1 MKNRNEGPVS
11 HIIETDEQRRI
22 RGRFYT
28 PQIFADFGLEMLD
41 SALGEGWE
49 DRYVVW
55 DPCCGEKALTR
66 SRKFRELYCG
76 TIDEE
81 ELEHSSQYNPE
92 ATSYLFDFLNDPLE
106 NLPSGLLEAFEQ
118 DRPLVVIMN
127 PPYGRAGKSDDG
139 AGFMGIK
146 KGSTMTMVNKRM
158 KQDKVG
164 LSSRNLYAQFI
175 YRILLIKEKYNLSD
189 INIGLFCKPGYLA
202 TPAYNGFRKRFLA
215 DFQYLGGILFNA
227 GYFSGVSATWG
238 IDFTVWTAGETVD
251 KNNFPHMLVEVF
263 DGTITP
269 VGEKVI
275 YNLDRETTASDWSKE
290 PINGIET
297 YDCPQMTSGLKI
309 KQEGKTMSGRMA
321 DGALGSF
328 YKNGNN
334 TSKNS
339 HGTALFTSGYS
350 AINNFPVMTSNFERC
365 TALFA
370 ARSLIQSNWINDEDG
385 YMKPYD
391 FDAEFDEFV
400 ADSVVYSLFDN
411 NSQQTSLKNITYKG
425 KQWDI
430 PNQWFWLP
438 KEMIAIK

>member
-41 SALGEGWE
+41 RALGEGWE

-81 ELEHSSQYNPE
+81 ELEHSIQYNPE
-92 ATSYLFDFLNDPLE
+92 ATSYVFDFLNDPLE

-127 PPYGRAGKSDDG
+127 PPYGTAATHNRTSDHKS
-139 AGFMGIK
+139 GIAK
-146 KGSTMTMVNKRM
+146 TMMNKRM

-164 LSSRNLYAQFI
+164 PCSQNLYAQFI
-175 YRILLIKEKYNLSD
+175 YRIFLIKEKYNLSD
-189 INIGLFCKPGYLA
+189 ISIGLFCKPGYL
-202 TPAYNGFRKRFLA
+202 TGPAYKGFRKRFLEA
-215 DFQYLGGILFNA
+215 FQYLGGILFNA
-227 GYFSGVSATWG
+227 GYFSGVNATWG

-269 VGEKVI
+269 VGEKVL

-290 PINGIET
+290 PINGIKT
-297 YDCPQMTSGLKI
+297 YDCPQMTSGVKI
-309 KQEGKTMSGRMA
+309 RQEGKTMSGRMA

-328 YKNGNN
+328 SKSANN
-334 TSKNS
+334 ISENS
-339 HGTALFTSGYS
+339 RGTALFTSGS
-350 AINNFPVMTSNFERC
+350 ASRYDFPVMPSNFERC

-370 ARSLIQSNWINDEDG
+370 ARSLIQSNWINDNDE
-385 YMKPYD
+385 YMKPND
-391 FDAEFDEFV
+391 FDAEYDEFV
-400 ADSVVYSLFDN
+400 ADSVVYSLFD
-411 NSQQTSLKNITYKG
+411 SKSHQTSLKNITYKG

-430 PNQWFWLP
+430 PNHWFWLP